1 MYTIR
6 DEEMDA
12 QLALPLILRPA
23 AAEPARQQRPDKCA
37 PSPDEPRFPWQ
48 VPLPDE
54 AQWQQFL
61 CDFLDE
67 LRDNPTAVQ
76 SVLSALARLRGKS
89 RPE

>member
-12 QLALPLILRPA
+12 QLARPLILRPA
-23 AAEPARQQRPDKCA
+23 AVELAPRGSLDKCVD
-37 PSPDEPRFPWQ
+37 SDGGPRFPWQ

-67 LRDNPTAVQ
+67 LRENPTAVE
-76 SVLSALARLRGKS
+76 SVIRALARLRDGG
-89 RPE
+89 RLQ